1 MSNDQPL
8 QVPGKAPV
16 GIDLY
21 AVALSLLCIL
31 HCLALPLLAAVLPLA
46 GMLSE
51 NELVHRGLVWAS
63 APATLWVAWLIK
75 GTRGAASFCLV
86 AVCGQA
92 LLFLGAFASSLEGL
106 EEPLTVAGAL
116 LVSWA
121 HLRRLIRQRLKT
133 AFHEKLRVALSD

>member
-51 NELVHRGLVWAS
+51 NELVHRGLVLAS

-92 LLFLGAFASSLEGL
+92 LLFLGAFASSLERL

>member
-8 QVPGKAPV
+8 QVPGKAPM

-21 AVALSLLCIL
+21 AIALSLLCLL
-31 HCLALPLLAAVLPLA
+31 HCLALPLLGAVLPLA

-51 NELVHRGLVWAS
+51 NELVHRGLVLAS
-63 APATLWVAWLIK
+63 APATLRVAWLIK
-75 GTRGAASFCLV
+75 GTRGAASFRLV

-92 LLFLGAFASSLEGL
+92 LLFLGAFASSLEQI

-133 AFHEKLRVALSD
+133 AFHE

>member
-8 QVPGKAPV
+8 QVPGKAPA

-51 NELVHRGLVWAS
+51 TNSYRGLVLAS
-63 APATLWVAWLIK
+63 AALWVAWLDK
-75 GTRGAASFCLV
+75 GTRVPLPLSLAV
-86 AVCGQA
+86 AEA
-92 LLFLGAFASSLEGL
+92 LLFLGAFAA
-106 EEPLTVAGAL
+106 V
-116 LVSWA
+116 W
-121 HLRRLIRQRLKT
+121 KN
-133 AFHEKLRVALSD
+133 

>member
-8 QVPGKAPV
+8 QVPGKAGMGV
-16 GIDLY
+16 DLY

-51 NELVHRGLVWAS
+51 NETVHRGLVLAS

-75 GTRGAASFCLV
+75 GTRGAASCLI

-92 LLFLGAFASSLEGL
+92 LLFLGALRAVLEN
-106 EEPLTVAGAL
+106 
-116 LVSWA
+116 
-121 HLRRLIRQRLKT
+121 
-133 AFHEKLRVALSD
+133 

>member
-51 NELVHRGLVWAS
+51 NELVHRGLVLAS

-92 LLFLGAFASSLEGL
+92 LLFLGAFASSLERVRGTAYCRWSSSCFL
-106 EEPLTVAGAL
+106 GA
-116 LVSWA
+116 SS
-121 HLRRLIRQRLKT
+121 KT
-133 AFHEKLRVALSD
+133 DQATS